1 MAHTPAPLEPLLMPF
16 LPIVVAPS
24 SVPHSTSVPLYL
36 SHLAKT
42 TPGSLTH
49 WDGKRALLHLGSPAL
64 TEQKGSVTC
73 DSAEMAKLTSPTYMP

>member
-1 MAHTPAPLEPLLMPF
+1 MQRALAMAHTPAPLEPLLMPF

-64 TEQKGSVTC
+64 NR
-73 DSAEMAKLTSPTYMP
+73 AEGLCNM